1 MDQVSAEPGL
11 FFCGLDE
18 IPKRERTSYVLKLD
32 GTPMFPIKMIPSI
45 LTIGL
50 FVLASCSSP
59 REVITTP
66 TALPQPTATRVFPT
80 PSSPGASVLWRD
92 LQVSMDRPELTD
104 SFVNEFGSQRVPSTG
119 QKFLWIHLTL
129 ENIGLEEILFP
140 ESENFSVL
148 YAESEF
154 KPIYGHRQGYTDYTD
169 LGTTLFPG
177 QQLDA
182 WLRFDIPVEAD
193 LNELW
198 FVFLPTSA
206 QVGVSP
212 SSPHYPYAEDK
223 PTYVW
228 KCGP

>member
-1 MDQVSAEPGL
+1 MKKPLSLLCIVL
-11 FFCGLDE
+11 FLLTACASTDE
-18 IPKRERTSYVLKLD
+18 APTKPVE
-32 GTPMFPIKMIPSI
+32 
-45 LTIGL
+45 
-50 FVLASCSSP
+50 
-59 REVITTP
+59 P
-66 TALPQPTATRVFPT
+66 TALLQPTATVTRSFPT
-80 PSSPGASVLWRD
+80 PSSPGDPILWRD
-92 LQVSMDRPELTD
+92 LQVSMDQPEMTET
-104 SFVNEFGSQRVPSTG
+104 FINEFGSQRVPSAGT
-119 QKFLWIHLTL
+119 KFFWIHVTL
-129 ENIGLEEILFP
+129 ENSGTEEILLP

-169 LGTTLFPG
+169 LGSTLFPG

-182 WLRFDIPVEAD
+182 WIRFDIPGEAD

-198 FVFLPTSA
+198 FVFLPTSG

-212 SSPHYPYAEDK
+212 SSPHYPYSENK